1 MKVRRILALVLSAAL
16 AVTALTACTSAKDE
30 ASQKSADNQTATLS
44 YDTVKI
50 GVIHIGN
57 PADGSGYTYAHDQGI
72 VGMQKELGLKDD
84 QIVRKNNVS
93 DSDPAATETAIRE
106 CIEEGCNIIFGTSWG
121 YMDKMESLA
130 EEYPDVYFCHGTG
143 YKNNGKNLN
152 NYFGRIYQARY
163 LTGIVAGMKTESN
176 LIGYVSAMGSEN
188 SECTGGIDAFAMGVY
203 SVNPDAKVYVK
214 VTNSWYSPTE
224 ETNAA
229 KALLS
234 EGCDVIAQHCD
245 TPNPQ
250 LEAESAGKWG
260 VGYNTDMSKDA
271 PKATLTSTLWN
282 WSAYYTYQ
290 VKQIVDGNWKCENYY
305 GGMADG
311 LVDIAPLNKDLCTED
326 MQKAVDEAEKF
337 AEEDKKR
344 REEVDIR
351 NGADQMVYQ
360 CEKLVSED
368 GDKFSEDDKKDINDK
383 VDALKEALKG
393 EDINLIKSR
402 QEELTAK
409 FYEISEKVYKAAA
422 EQAQAQQGADGAQPG
437 NDAGYTEASYTDV
450 PEDND

>member
-30 ASQKSADNQTATLS
+30 ASQKSADKQTTTLS

-176 LIGYVSAMGSEN
+176 LIG
-188 SECTGGIDAFAMGVY
+188 
-203 SVNPDAKVYVK
+203 
-214 VTNSWYSPTE
+214 
-224 ETNAA
+224 
-229 KALLS
+229 
-234 EGCDVIAQHCD
+234 
-245 TPNPQ
+245 
-250 LEAESAGKWG
+250 
-260 VGYNTDMSKDA
+260 
-271 PKATLTSTLWN
+271 
-282 WSAYYTYQ
+282 
-290 VKQIVDGNWKCENYY
+290 
-305 GGMADG
+305 
-311 LVDIAPLNKDLCTED
+311 
-326 MQKAVDEAEKF
+326 
-337 AEEDKKR
+337 
-344 REEVDIR
+344 
-351 NGADQMVYQ
+351 
-360 CEKLVSED
+360 
-368 GDKFSEDDKKDINDK
+368 
-383 VDALKEALKG
+383 
-393 EDINLIKSR
+393 
-402 QEELTAK
+402 
-409 FYEISEKVYKAAA
+409 
-422 EQAQAQQGADGAQPG
+422 
-437 NDAGYTEASYTDV
+437 
-450 PEDND
+450 

>member
-1 MKVRRILALVLSAAL
+1 MKKKLIAILLAA
-16 AVTALTACTSAKDE
+16 TCALTAGLTGCSGNAATSGTDESKTSDAQSTGDSTAKSDVV
-30 ASQKSADNQTATLS
+30 AGFV
-44 YDTVKI
+44 YIGKI
-50 GVIHIGN
+50 N
-57 PADGSGYTYAHDQGI
+57 DGGYTQAHDAGRLA
-72 VGMQKELGLKDD
+72 VEAMGVKTFYVED
-84 QIVRKNNVS
+84 V
-93 DSDPAATETAIRE
+93 PETVADTREAIQTL
-106 CIEEGCNIIFGTSWG
+106 IDEGCNLIYTNSFGFMEGTDQMAKEHTDIKFAHCSG
-121 YMDKMESLA
+121 YMTEDNMS
-130 EEYPDVYFCHGTG
+130 T
-143 YKNNGKNLN
+143 
-152 NYFGRIYQARY
+152 YFGKVYQARY
-163 LTGIVAGMKTESN
+163 LAGIVAGMKTESN

-326 MQKAVDEAEKF
+326 MQKAVDEAK
-337 AEEDKKR
+337 A
-344 REEVDIR
+344 
-351 NGADQMVYQ
+351 
-360 CEKLVSED
+360 KLED
-368 GDKFSEDDKKDINDK
+368 GSFNVFDGVIETNDGKTVGEEGKTLDDATITGGINWYFK
-383 VDALKEALKG
+383 NVEVK
-393 EDINLIKSR
+393 
-402 QEELTAK
+402 
-409 FYEISEKVYKAAA
+409 
-422 EQAQAQQGADGAQPG
+422 
-437 NDAGYTEASYTDV
+437 
-450 PEDND
+450 

>member
-229 KALLS
+229 
-234 EGCDVIAQHCD
+234 
-245 TPNPQ
+245 
-250 LEAESAGKWG
+250 
-260 VGYNTDMSKDA
+260 
-271 PKATLTSTLWN
+271 
-282 WSAYYTYQ
+282 
-290 VKQIVDGNWKCENYY
+290 
-305 GGMADG
+305 
-311 LVDIAPLNKDLCTED
+311 
-326 MQKAVDEAEKF
+326 
-337 AEEDKKR
+337 
-344 REEVDIR
+344 
-351 NGADQMVYQ
+351 
-360 CEKLVSED
+360 
-368 GDKFSEDDKKDINDK
+368 
-383 VDALKEALKG
+383 
-393 EDINLIKSR
+393 
-402 QEELTAK
+402 
-409 FYEISEKVYKAAA
+409 
-422 EQAQAQQGADGAQPG
+422 
-437 NDAGYTEASYTDV
+437 
-450 PEDND
+450 